1 MARCASKFWK
11 VHRSSIEF
19 PFYSRDNQEWF
30 SAELSL
36 PVLTELPLPAD
47 ILRDHTLEFEIKV
60 KRALTD
66 LRECLREAIRDRD
79 YCMEIADTLIEDIE
93 EMSSVQESELATLRA
108 ELD

>member
-1 MARCASKFWK
+1 MAGRASKFWK

-30 SAELSL
+30 FAELSL
-36 PVLTELPLPAD
+36 PVLIELPLPAD
-47 ILRDHTLEFEIKV
+47 ILRDHTFEFEIKV

-66 LRECLREAIRDRD
+66 LREAIRDRD

>member
-1 MARCASKFWK
+1 MNIDIVMAGRASKFWK

-60 KRALTD
+60 KRAITD
-66 LRECLREAIRDRD
+66 LR
-79 YCMEIADTLIEDIE
+79 
-93 EMSSVQESELATLRA
+93 
-108 ELD
+108 